1 MKQVSKLSLLA
12 LAILV
17 AGCNE
22 KVSPEL
28 QEGNSTTPDDPSN
41 PVAPDEYYF
50 SIVNTSD
57 TLLNYKLHKTGA
69 GNATKKCEVRST
81 TQLSNDIFRGDPAAN
96 DITCYF
102 DAEELSL
109 YHSGFSFEVQ
119 ASKNTCDFVGYM
131 PYGYYNRIPGDS
143 TATYLQMSCMSDETN
158 DFQLGQGAN
167 DRGLDITDSTGSNVQ
182 CGDWIIDGSII
193 PPGTRNRFTPSSDE
207 ELCAFNYKDGN
218 GEQCDIGVITV
229 NELQVTY
236 TPATDTEPPIRK
248 AEVVQR
254 QIDCSGKVYNC
265 VKGPTKIMNPGYTRF
280 TEITKTEL
288 NKDYKDEYKYD
299 GLIGTGNGIFE
310 YANFRRNLSNTNID
324 YVSSFGNTP
333 AYKSVWADPIF
344 GKIFEPRV
352 VDFFANNKMLNNT
365 DPLIEID
372 PGDPTTLLEVEA
384 RKNNTTYHKP
394 LAADPFM
401 GLGANVNPFYTFYCF
416 DTAFDM
422 KARIRM
428 VVRDWDR
435 IFPSSNSE
443 LELLSDLF
451 RGSSARQ
458 DAPELVE
465 FPNDNDVYIMFN
477 DKWDWDDMVP
487 MDRTPGS
494 FDANATIWRPT
505 PTVAFPDGWFNPSRF
520 PNTSNETE

>member
-12 LAILV
+12 LAILL

-57 TLLNYKLHKTGA
+57 TLLNYKLHKTGS
-69 GNATKKCEVRST
+69 GNASKKCEVRST
-81 TQLSNDIFRGDPAAN
+81 TQLSNDIFRGNPAAN
-96 DITCYF
+96 DITCFF

-109 YHSGFSFEVQ
+109 YHSGFSFEIQ

-131 PYGYYNRIPGDS
+131 PYGYYNKIPGDS
-143 TATYLQMSCMSDETN
+143 SASYYQMTCTSDETTN
-158 DFQLGQGAN
+158 ARLSQAALERSLN
-167 DRGLDITDSTGSNVQ
+167 ITDSSGTDVG
-182 CGDWIIDGSII
+182 CGDWIINESII
-193 PPGTRNRFTPSSDE
+193 PAGTRNRFQPSSAED
-207 ELCAFNYKDGN
+207 LCAFNYETGDK
-218 GEQCDIGVITV
+218 EQCDIGVITV

-236 TPATDTEPPIRK
+236 TPSTDTEPAILKHEIVTR
-248 AEVVQR
+248 E
-254 QIDCSGKVYNC
+254 IDCAGKVYNC
-265 VKGPTKIMNPGYTRF
+265 VKGPTKEINPDGTRF
-280 TEITKTEL
+280 TEIAKTEL

-310 YANFRRNLSNTNID
+310 YANYRRNLASTNID
-324 YVSSFGNTP
+324 FVTSAGNTP
-333 AYKSVWADPIF
+333 AYRSVWSDPIF

-352 VDFFANNKMLNNT
+352 MDFFANNKMLNNT
-365 DPLIEID
+365 DPLVEID
-372 PGDPTTLLEVEA
+372 PSDPTSMLEVEA
-384 RKNNTTYHKP
+384 RRNNTTYHKP
-394 LAADPFM
+394 LAADPYL
-401 GLGANVNPFYTFYCF
+401 GLGSKVNPFYTFYCF

-435 IFPSSNSE
+435 IFPSSNSD

-451 RGSSARQ
+451 RNSSARQ
-458 DAPELVE
+458 DVPDLVE
-465 FPNDNDVYIMFN
+465 LPDDNDAYIMFN
-477 DKWDWDDMVP
+477 DKWDWDDIVP

-494 FDANATIWRPT
+494 FDANATIWQPT
-505 PTVAFPDGWFNPSRF
+505 PTVTYPDGWFNPSRF
-520 PNTSNETE
+520 PNVSTEDE

>member
-12 LAILV
+12 LAILL

-50 SIVNTSD
+50 SVVNTSD

-69 GNATKKCEVRST
+69 GNATKKCEVRNT
-81 TQLSNDIFRGDPAAN
+81 TKLSNDIFRGNPAAN

-109 YHSGFSFEVQ
+109 YHSGFSFEIQ
-119 ASKNTCDFVGYM
+119 ASKNTCDFVGYS
-131 PYGYYNRIPGDS
+131 PYGYYNRIPGTS
-143 TATYLQMSCMSDETN
+143 TATYYQMSCMSDET
-158 DFQLGQGAN
+158 DDAQLALGAA
-167 DRGLDITDSTGSNVQ
+167 DRGVNITDSSGTVG
-182 CGDWIIDGSII
+182 CGDWVIDPGII
-193 PPGTRNRFTPSSDE
+193 PAGTRNRFQPSSE
-207 ELCAFNYKDGN
+207 EDLCAFNYGDGD
-218 GEQCDIGVITV
+218 GEKCDIGVITV

-236 TPATDTEPPIRK
+236 TPATDTEPSIRK
-248 AEVVQR
+248 SEIVSR
-254 QIDCSGKVYNC
+254 QIDCGGKVYNC
-265 VKGPTKIMNPGYTRF
+265 VKGPTKIMNSEGTRF
-280 TEITKTEL
+280 TEIAKTKL
-288 NKDYKDEYKYD
+288 NEDVKIEQKYD
-299 GLIGTGNGIFE
+299 GLIGTGNGIFQ
-310 YANFRRNLSNTNID
+310 YANFRRNLSNVNID
-324 YVSSFGNTP
+324 YVSSFDGSYRD
-333 AYKSVWADPIF
+333 AWADPIF

-352 VDFFANNKMLNNT
+352 ADYFANNLMLNNT

-372 PGDPTTLLEVEA
+372 PSDPTTQLEVEA

-394 LAADPFM
+394 LAADPFL
-401 GLGANVNPFYTFYCF
+401 GLVSKVNPFYTFYCF

-435 IFPSSNSE
+435 VFPSTSSS
-443 LELLSDLF
+443 LELLSDINLN
-451 RGSSARQ
+451 SSARQ
-458 DAPELVE
+458 DIPDVVEL
-465 FPNDNDVYIMFN
+465 PNDNDVYIMFN
-477 DKWDWDDMVP
+477 DKWDWDDIVP
-487 MDRTPGS
+487 TDRTPGS

-505 PTVAFPDGWFNPSRF
+505 PTVSYPDGWFNPSRF
-520 PNTSNETE
+520 PNVSAEDE

>member
-28 QEGNSTTPDDPSN
+28 QEGNSSSTPTSPST

-50 SIVNTSD
+50 SVVNSSD

-69 GNATKKCEVRST
+69 GNRNAKCEVRST
-81 TQLSNDIFRGDPAAN
+81 TQLSNDIFRGNPAAN

-109 YHSGFSFEVQ
+109 YHSGFNFQVK

-143 TATYLQMSCMSDETN
+143 TATYYQMSCMSDETN
-158 DFQLGQGAN
+158 DAQLALGAA
-167 DRGLDITDSTGSNVQ
+167 DRSLNITDSSGTVG
-182 CGDWIIDGSII
+182 CGDWIIAENII
-193 PPGTRNRFTPSSDE
+193 PAGTRNRFQPSSVED
-207 ELCAFNYKDGN
+207 LCAFNYTTGDK
-218 GEQCDIGVITV
+218 EQCDVGVITV

-236 TPATDTEPPIRK
+236 TPATDTEPAIRK
-248 AEVVQR
+248 AEIVSR
-254 QIDCSGKVYNC
+254 EIDCGGKVYNC
-265 VKGPTKIMNPGYTRF
+265 VKGPTKELESEGTRF
-280 TEITKTEL
+280 TEVIKTKL
-288 NKDYKDEYKYD
+288 NEDFTNEYKYE

-310 YANFRRNLSNTNID
+310 YANYRRNLSSTNID
-324 YVSSFGNTP
+324 YVTSAGNTP
-333 AYKSVWADPIF
+333 AYRSVWADPIF
-344 GKIFEPRV
+344 GSIFEPRV
-352 VDFFANNKMLNNT
+352 KDFFANNLMLNNT

-372 PGDPTTLLEVEA
+372 PSDPTTMLEVEA

-394 LAADPFM
+394 LAADPFL
-401 GLGANVNPFYTFYCF
+401 GLAGKVNPFYTFYCF

-428 VVRDWDR
+428 IVRDWDR
-435 IFPSSNSE
+435 VFPSSTTD

-451 RGSSARQ
+451 RNSSARQ
-458 DAPELVE
+458 DVPGLVE
-465 FPNDNDVYIMFN
+465 LPDDNDVYIRFN
-477 DKWDWDDMVP
+477 DLSDWDDIVP

-494 FDANATIWRPT
+494 FDANATIWQPT
-505 PTVAFPDGWFNPSRF
+505 PTVSFPDGWFNPSRF
-520 PNTSNETE
+520 PNVSEESE